1 MHEVKEH
8 CDLLKKDGKMVEEIK
23 RAEKRGYAIM
33 KGVRRENGERQ
44 VGRDKGIK

>member
-23 RAEKRGYAIM
+23 RAEKKRVCNN
-33 KGVRRENGERQ
+33 KGCKEGEWGEASRKRQ
-44 VGRDKGIK
+44 RN